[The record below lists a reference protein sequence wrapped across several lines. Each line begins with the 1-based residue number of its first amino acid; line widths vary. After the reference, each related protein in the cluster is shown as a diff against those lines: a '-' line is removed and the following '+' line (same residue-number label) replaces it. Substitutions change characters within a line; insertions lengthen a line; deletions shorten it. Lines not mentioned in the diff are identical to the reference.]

1 MSVLQFLD
9 RQKVRDFDRRLFR
22 RIARALLEE
31 LLGRTQ
37 YELGVHLVGAREMAT
52 INETFLGHQ
61 GSTDVITFNHGDG
74 DGAELLHGEIFICVD
89 EALIQA
95 RRFRVSW
102 QTEAARYLVHG
113 LLHLEGLDDAQ
124 PRLRRAMKR
133 RENNLLK
140 ELSRRFDLGRL
151 SRRKQAA
158 DSHERR

>member
-74 DGAELLHGEIFICVD
+74 DGAAGWPEHAPYDGIIV
-89 EALIQA
+89 
-95 RRFRVSW
+95 
-102 QTEAARYLVHG
+102 TAAGPTIR
-113 LLHLEGLDDAQ
+113 
-124 PRLRRAMKR
+124 
-133 RENNLLK
+133 
-140 ELSRRFDLGRL
+140 
-151 SRRKQAA
+151 
-158 DSHERR
+158 